1 MESDLKTLSHR
12 NLFCKYA
19 DDTNL
24 SVPDKSDFGLNEE
37 FIKIEN
43 WARMNKLSADYQ
55 SRQDKRDCFQATQSK
70 TFLPTFRLSI
80 ILKRLMVVNLLGV
93 LLPINFC
100 FDAQVGNVLKISGS
114 IC

>member
-1 MESDLKTLSHR
+1 LICRIVKLLTGPTLYIIMESDLKTLSHR

-43 WARMNKLSADYQ
+43 WARMNKLIINLGKTKEIVFRRPSLRHFYQPSAYQ
-55 SRQDKRDCFQATQSK
+55 
-70 TFLPTFRLSI
+70 
-80 ILKRLMVVNLLGV
+80 
-93 LLPINFC
+93 
-100 FDAQVGNVLKISGS
+100 
-114 IC
+114 